1 MRAEPAWRAWVNGKR
16 YDVTAPTRGEARA
29 KFKALLHI
37 PRKGRLPRGI
47 SIVRL
52 PEKGGKGV

>member
-29 KFKALLHI
+29 KVKKLLGI
-37 PRKGRLPRGI
+37 PRKVRLPRGVTV
-47 SIVRL
+47 VRL
-52 PEKGGKGV
+52 PRGGGKGA